1 MENKT
6 IIKRLIIIAIP
17 ILAMIGLA
25 LINKGM
31 SERDKQDTLAEVR
44 EGSFEI
50 SVTTTGE
57 LLAEKEMD
65 LKGPVMPTGRG
76 RGRGRRNMR
85 SMNLKIVDLVPEGT
99 RVKKGDFVA
108 QLDRTNYDNT
118 LKDEIEGLETMNND
132 LKVKMLDTAV
142 TLTDLRNEIKNQA
155 FAVEVAR
162 INLEKSTYEPPAKIR
177 QAELDLDR
185 ESRNLKMKKK
195 AYTLRLTQKVKDIN
209 NLKLNISR
217 ENRLI
222 EDLKTYLAGF
232 TITSPADGMVIYK
245 RNWNGT
251 KRKVGESINP
261 FDMVVATLPDL
272 SSMVSKTYISE
283 IDVSKIKL
291 GQHVNIKID
300 AFPDKSYTG
309 IVTSIARI
317 GEQLPNSDTK
327 MFEVLSRL
335 DGSDPNLRPSMT
347 TNNEIIIKAYDDVIY
362 VPQECVQAD
371 ADGYTYVLTKN
382 KTKQIVVVGESN
394 GKDVIVT
401 AGLDPGMEVYLSPP
415 ENFWK
420 FRLTGESLLTEA
432 EQSAKPEVVGNYS
445 N

>member
-1 MENKT
+1 MENKS
-6 IIKRLIIIAIP
+6 IIKRAIIIAIP
-17 ILAMIGLA
+17 VLAMVGLA

-31 SERDKQDTLAEVR
+31 SNRNKEDSLAEVR

-50 SVTTTGE
+50 SISTTGE
-57 LLAEKEMD
+57 LLAEKSMD

-99 RVKKGDFVA
+99 IVKKGDYVA

-118 LKDEIEGLETMNND
+118 LKDEIERLETMNND

-142 TLTDLRNEIKNQA
+142 SLTDLRNEIKNQG
-155 FAVEVAR
+155 FAVEVAK
-162 INLEKSTYEPPAKIR
+162 INLEKSTYEPPATIR

-185 ESRNLKMKKK
+185 ETRNLKMKKK
-195 AYTLRLTQKVKDIN
+195 AYNLRLTQKVKDIN
-209 NLKLNISR
+209 NIKMNISR

-222 EDLKTYLAGF
+222 EDLKTYLTGF
-232 TITSPADGMVIYK
+232 TITSPVDGMVIYK

-251 KRKVGESINP
+251 KRKIGESINP

-283 IDVSKIKL
+283 IEINKIKV

-300 AFPDKSYTG
+300 AFPDKSFTG
-309 IVTSIARI
+309 TVTSIARI

-327 MFEVLSRL
+327 MFEVLCRL

-347 TNNEIIIKAYDDVIY
+347 TNSEIIIKDYDDVIY

-371 ADGYTYVLTKN
+371 AGGYTYVLTKN

-394 GKDVIVT
+394 GKDVIVN
-401 AGLDPGMEVYLSPP
+401 AGLDPGTEVYLSPP
-415 ENFWK
+415 ENSWK
-420 FRLTGESLLTEA
+420 FRLTGENLLTEA
-432 EQSAKPEVVGNYS
+432 EKSPKSEIVGNYS
-445 N
+445 D